1 MKLLLEIWNLWCD
14 MAPYLVFGL
23 VIAGL
28 IHVFLSKEQ
37 IAKQIGGQN
46 LSSVVK
52 ASLFGIPLPL
62 CSCGVLPTGLSLY
75 REGGSKGAVVS
86 FFIST
91 PQTGVDSILVTY
103 GFLGPLF
110 AVVRPIAAFVGGVI
124 GGVIANRWAGE
135 NKKDNLPLPQET
147 CNTSRK
153 PWFVESLRYG
163 FVDFLYNFAHY
174 LVIGIVLAGIITYF
188 TPKDFFASTMGTG
201 ALSMF
206 VMLMV
211 GIPFYVCSTA
221 SVPIAYAML
230 LKGLSPGAAL
240 VFLMAGPA
248 TNMATITS
256 ITGIMGW
263 RVTLIYLGTITVT
276 ALAFG
281 ALLNA
286 IYHLVPVWFPI
297 NGAHAGTMLPPWVR
311 VFSAII
317 LTLATGYAL
326 FRRFRSNLQSG
337 STCSQS
343 GTCDL
348 QASET
353 ITLQIGNMNCS
364 HCAAKVEKVLS
375 EAEGVSAIRVD
386 VLKGEG
392 TVKGDGIDREKILKL
407 LAENGYPSRIK
418 DS

>member
-37 IAKQIGGQN
+37 IAKYIGGRN

-91 PQTGVDSILVTY
+91 PQTGVDSLMVTY

-124 GGVIANRWAGE
+124 GGTIANRWAGE
-135 NKKDNLPLPQET
+135 NHGENLPPLQEACCLT
-147 CNTSRK
+147 RG

-174 LVIGIVLAGIITYF
+174 LVVGIILAGVITYF
-188 TPKDFFASTMGTG
+188 TPSDFFASTVGTG

-206 VMLMV
+206 VMLIV
-211 GIPFYVCSTA
+211 GIPLYVCSTA

-263 RVTLIYLGTITVT
+263 KVTSVYLGTITAT

-286 IYHLVPVWFPI
+286 LYHLVPAWFPLT
-297 NGAHAGTMLPPWVR
+297 GAYAGSMLPPWAKVL
-311 VFSAII
+311 SAII
-317 LTLATGYAL
+317 LALATGYAL
-326 FRRFRSNLQSG
+326 FKHLQNRLQDKG
-337 STCSQS
+337 SCCNS
-343 GTCDL
+343 GTCET
-348 QASET
+348 QAQET
-353 ITLQIGNMNCS
+353 LTLQIGNMDCT
-364 HCAAKVEKVLS
+364 HCAAKVERVLS
-375 EAEGVSAIRVD
+375 EAEGVSAVQVD
-386 VLKGEG
+386 LLKGEG
-392 TVKGDGIDREKILKL
+392 IVSGEGMDREKILRL

-418 DS
+418 AS